1 MLIYGKQPVYYAL
14 ERHRDRI
21 KTLFLAKE
29 VDKKEYSALM
39 KMGFEVKR
47 IPENAAQSMVKGGNH
62 QGYIAE
68 MSNLVPYASPFL
80 KRCGFVVVLSSITD
94 MGNMGSLVRS
104 AYALG
109 VEALVI
115 CGIKEPNLES
125 LIRTSSGAALDLP
138 LVVVHNIHDV
148 MHELKQSGFSLY
160 GATLKGTNVRE
171 VNFDSKRA
179 LILGSEGEGLSG
191 RVEKGLDYGVSIEM
205 AHDFDSLNVGVAGAI
220 LMERMR

>member
-21 KTLFLAKE
+21 KILYLAKE
-29 VDKKEYSALM
+29 IDKKEYSALM
-39 KMGFEVKR
+39 KMGFEIKR

-68 MSNLVPYASPFL
+68 ISPIRPYASPFL
-80 KRCGFVVVLSSITD
+80 KGCDFVVVLSSITD
-94 MGNMGSLVRS
+94 VGNIGSLVRS

-109 VEALVI
+109 VDAIVI
-115 CGIKEPNLES
+115 CGIKEPNFEPI
-125 LIRTSSGAALDLP
+125 IRTSSGAALDLP
-138 LVVVHNIHDV
+138 FVIVNNIHDV

-160 GATLKGTNVRE
+160 GAMMEGTDVRE
-171 VNFDSKRA
+171 MTFAPKRA
-179 LILGSEGEGLSG
+179 LILGNEAEGLSG
-191 RVEKGLDYGVSIEM
+191 RVQKGLDHGVSIHM
-205 AHDFDSLNVGVAGAI
+205 AHDFNSLNVGVAGAI

>member
-1 MLIYGKQPVYYAL
+1 MLIYGKQPVFYAL

-21 KTLFLAKE
+21 KTLYLAKE
-29 VDKKEYSALM
+29 VDKKEYGLLM

-68 MSNLVPYASPFL
+68 ISQIVPYASPFL
-80 KRCGFVVVLSSITD
+80 KKCAFIVVLSAITD

-109 VEALVI
+109 VDALVI
-115 CGIKEPNLES
+115 TGIREPNLEA

-138 LVVVHNIHDV
+138 IVVIHNIHDV
-148 MHELKQSGFSLY
+148 MHELKQSGFTLY
-160 GATLKGTNVRE
+160 GATLAGTNVRD
-171 VNFDSKRA
+171 VAFDPKRV

-191 RVEKGLDYGVSIEM
+191 RVEKALDCGVSIEM

>member
-171 VNFDSKRA
+171 VSFDAKRA